1 MNTEFDSTD
10 WKSLYAA
17 ALFED
22 DRSKITNRVA
32 EAESAMV
39 LRARALLISPSGN
52 QRESAEID
60 QSLRMLNLLKSCIAS
75 VIQDNQS
82 AA

>member
-1 MNTEFDSTD
+1 MSVKADSGD
-10 WKSLYAA
+10 WRNLYAA

-22 DRSKITNRVA
+22 DQSKVTVRVA

-39 LRARALLISPSGN
+39 LRAKALFVSDRID
-52 QRESAEID
+52 QREAAELD
-60 QSLRMLNLLKSCIAS
+60 QSLRMLNLLKNCIAPT
-75 VIQDNQS
+75 VREERS